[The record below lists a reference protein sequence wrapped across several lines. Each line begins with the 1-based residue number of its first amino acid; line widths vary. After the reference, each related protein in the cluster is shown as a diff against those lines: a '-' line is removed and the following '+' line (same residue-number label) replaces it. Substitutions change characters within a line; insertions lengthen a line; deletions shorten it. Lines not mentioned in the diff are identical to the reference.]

1 MTKFFEQ
8 YTKLCKEQGKSANGV
23 AKEIG
28 LPSSTITN
36 WKHGKTPRAET
47 LGKIAAY
54 FGVSVDY
61 LQGYTDV
68 KEKPT
73 AGAAGMSAAEAGRYA
88 IEHADSEDE
97 LWQLISRAQERI
109 REMNG
114 KK

>member
-1 MTKFFEQ
+1 MNYGRFEA
-8 YTKLCKEQGKSANGV
+8 LRVEQGITKKYIAEAIGRTPTVCQDWKAEKSSPNENQL
-23 AKEIG
+23 EI
-28 LPSSTITN
+28 I
-36 WKHGKTPRAET
+36 AEILHT
-47 LGKIAAY
+47 T
-54 FGVSVDY
+54 VDY

-73 AGAAGMSAAEAGRYA
+73 VGTVGMSPAEAGRYA
-88 IEHADSEDE
+88 IEHADNEDE

>member
-1 MTKFFEQ
+1 MDYNRFEA
-8 YTKLCKEQGKSANGV
+8 LRAEQGITKKYIAEAINRTPTVCQDWKSGKSSPNEEQLKIV
-23 AKEIG
+23 ADI
-28 LPSSTITN
+28 LHTT
-36 WKHGKTPRAET
+36 
-47 LGKIAAY
+47 
-54 FGVSVDY
+54 VDY

>member
-1 MTKFFEQ
+1 MDYSRFEALRAERGITKKYIAEAISRTPTVCQ
-8 YTKLCKEQGKSANGV
+8 DWKSGKSSPNEGQL
-23 AKEIG
+23 EI
-28 LPSSTITN
+28 I
-36 WKHGKTPRAET
+36 AEILNT
-47 LGKIAAY
+47 T
-54 FGVSVDY
+54 VDY

-73 AGAAGMSAAEAGRYA
+73 AGTVGMSPAEAGRYA
-88 IEHADSEDE
+88 IEHADNEDE